1 MKELLV
7 EECLSLK
14 GQIAEIKCKLRLI
27 ERELV
32 ENKIPKDQV
41 QAKLENIAKDFS
53 VILARIDCIDKIY
66 KV

>member
-14 GQIAEIKCKLRLI
+14 GQIAEIKCKLKLI
-27 ERELV
+27 EREVL

-41 QAKLENIAKDFS
+41 Q
-53 VILARIDCIDKIY
+53 
-66 KV
+66 

>member
-14 GQIAEIKCKLRLI
+14 GQIAEIKCKLKLI
-27 ERELV
+27 EREVL

-41 QAKLENIAKDFS
+41 QSKLDNITKDFS